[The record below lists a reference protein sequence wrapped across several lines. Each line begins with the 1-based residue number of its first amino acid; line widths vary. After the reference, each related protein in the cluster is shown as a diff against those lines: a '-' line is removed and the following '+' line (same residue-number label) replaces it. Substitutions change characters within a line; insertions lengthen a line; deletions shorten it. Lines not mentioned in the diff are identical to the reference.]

1 MQLDIHL
8 SVSCKNCSFPHQM
21 VLVPLSKL
29 IDHKC
34 KGLFLDSKF
43 FAIDLYANTVL
54 LTCFIVSVKIG
65 NNESSKFVLV
75 FQDCFV

>member
-1 MQLDIHL
+1 
-8 SVSCKNCSFPHQM
+8 M

-29 IDHKC
+29 IDHRC

-43 FAIDLYANTVL
+43 FAVDLYVCPYANTVL
-54 LTCFIVSVKIG
+54 ITCFIVSVKIG

-75 FQDCFV
+75 FQDSFVCSESLAFPHAF